1 MQDPDIEMW
10 GGGGCPKTLF
20 SAHGKVSQKAKPL
33 FKRFRRRRSRDI
45 REFYIFYISLVR
57 QIDMSFLQHLF
68 DNRGLSSED
77 KGGIFFLS
85 ARLTD
90 YMDFYDTHMSNISYI

>member
-1 MQDPDIEMW
+1 MQDPDIEM
-10 GGGGCPKTLF
+10 GGSPKTLF

-45 REFYIFYISLVR
+45 REFYISLVR

-77 KGGIFFLS
+77 KGGIFFPLRPPN
-85 ARLTD
+85 RLHG
-90 YMDFYDTHMSNISYI
+90 FL

>member
-1 MQDPDIEMW
+1 
-10 GGGGCPKTLF
+10 
-20 SAHGKVSQKAKPL
+20 
-33 FKRFRRRRSRDI
+33 
-45 REFYIFYISLVR
+45 
-57 QIDMSFLQHLF
+57 MSFLQHLF

>member
-1 MQDPDIEMW
+1 MQDPDIEM
-10 GGGGCPKTLF
+10 GGGSPKTLF

-45 REFYIFYISLVR
+45 REFYISLVR